1 MKKYDKKALAL
12 GLVVGMA
19 VFSFPVSATT
29 KPTLSN
35 KTKTI
40 AVGDTTTLTVQNKA
54 KKATYKWISSNK
66 RVATVT
72 QKGSVKGKKAGT
84 TTITCVVT
92 RGKETIPLKA
102 TIKVLELKNAGSKI
116 IE

>member
-1 MKKYDKKALAL
+1 MKKYGKKALAL

-19 VFSFPVSATT
+19 VSSFPVSAAT
-29 KPTLSN
+29 KPTLSD

-72 QKGSVKGKKAGT
+72 QKGSVK
-84 TTITCVVT
+84 
-92 RGKETIPLKA
+92 
-102 TIKVLELKNAGSKI
+102 
-116 IE
+116 